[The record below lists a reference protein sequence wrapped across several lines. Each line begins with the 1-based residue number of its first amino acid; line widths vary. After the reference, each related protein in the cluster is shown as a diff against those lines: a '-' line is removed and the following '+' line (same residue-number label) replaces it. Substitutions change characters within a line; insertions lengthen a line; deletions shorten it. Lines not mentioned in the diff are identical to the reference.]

1 MSDADGRLIE
11 ELRSR
16 LAGRAAEGETDPAWL
31 DDEVEIL
38 TTTDVGPVD
47 RFLQTPP
54 EPPILRRAAATAR
67 RRPIPGHEPGA
78 ADARLREAITWL
90 KLALDEEG
98 GTREELE
105 ATVSQLAAELAALGD
120 DADRRL
126 GGLETSLQALGYALG
141 ERVHRLEDDRRWLA
155 SLLVRERYSELAAPA
170 SAERIDLEGAEARVF
185 SQNGEDGIILHLF
198 SRIGVTDR
206 RFVEIGVE
214 DGSECNTANLA
225 INFGWSGVMIDRDAE
240 GVARAR
246 RRFAAR
252 PQTAST
258 VRVEQA
264 HVTRENVD
272 GLLERAR
279 RRG

>member
-1 MSDADGRLIE
+1 MSDADRSLIE

-54 EPPILRRAAATAR
+54 EPPILRRAAARAR
-67 RRPIPGHEPGA
+67 RRPIPGHAPGA

-98 GTREELE
+98 GTREELD
-105 ATVSQLAAELAALGD
+105 ATVSQLAAELAALGGDADRRLD

-126 GGLETSLQALGYALG
+126 GGLETSLQTLGYALG

-155 SLLVRERYSELAAPA
+155 SLLVRERYSELAAPPARSASTWRAPRRASSPRTGRTGSSCISSRA
-170 SAERIDLEGAEARVF
+170 SASPTGGSSRSESRTAPSATRPISRSTSAGAA
-185 SQNGEDGIILHLF
+185 
-198 SRIGVTDR
+198 
-206 RFVEIGVE
+206 
-214 DGSECNTANLA
+214 
-225 INFGWSGVMIDRDAE
+225 
-240 GVARAR
+240 
-246 RRFAAR
+246 
-252 PQTAST
+252 
-258 VRVEQA
+258 
-264 HVTRENVD
+264 
-272 GLLERAR
+272 
-279 RRG
+279 